1 MLTALII
8 ALNVV
13 SVNCGDIVTEIA
25 SVITCTPEIEAL
37 KEILELIA
45 G

>member
-1 MLTALII
+1 MLAALIK

-13 SVNCGDIVTEIA
+13 SVNCGDIVTEITR
-25 SVITCTPEIEAL
+25 VITCVPEVEAL
-37 KEILELIA
+37 KNILELIA